1 MITECN
7 ELCACAEN
15 INVEVIA
22 FWTRE
27 VEQLSPY
34 GSVATIEQE
43 NSRRLP
49 DSDQRF
55 ATEGAFGDASEFFGK
70 KRLIEIYVDGTYG
83 LAIDAGVRHFLLERR
98 PTADHSLVDS
108 EYVAFPVFEQSP
120 LACILDRKMRAG
132 NRQHKVS
139 IVPDSYPDLSGFG

>member
-27 VEQLSPY
+27 VEQFTPY

-49 DSDQRF
+49 DSDQWF
-55 ATEGAFGDASEFFGK
+55 ATEGAFGGASEFFGK
-70 KRLIEIYVDGTYG
+70 HRVVEIDVDGTYG
-83 LAIDAGVRHFLLERR
+83 LAIDAGVGHFPFERR
-98 PTADHSLVDS
+98 PTADHSLVDP
-108 EYVAFPVFEQSP
+108 EYLAFPVFEQSP
-120 LACILDRKMRAG
+120 LACVLYRKMRPG
-132 NRQHKVS
+132 NR
-139 IVPDSYPDLSGFG
+139 